1 MKIGIKDV
9 LQRIWPF
16 FILYLLLLSIC
27 LTIKMLYTREVIY
40 FAVNGWNSP
49 WADYIEPYIT
59 DLGDGITAITL
70 SLIML
75 LFSYRKFLLLAS
87 SYAITAIVAQILK
100 FIFDAPRPKVYF
112 QDQWDK
118 VHTVKGLYILS
129 THSFPSGHT
138 VSAFSAA
145 LVITYLCKNK
155 GWGIPALL
163 IAILIGYSRM
173 YLTQHFF
180 EDVMAGSVIGVMV
193 TVFWLTWLD
202 GRQFIHTPG
211 WTRGLLQTIRKK

>member
-9 LQRIWPF
+9 LYRIWPF
-16 FILYLLLLSIC
+16 FIPYLVVLSAC
-27 LTIKMLYTREVIY
+27 LIVKMLYTREVIY

-49 WADYIEPYIT
+49 WADNVEPYIT
-59 DLGDGITAITL
+59 NIGDGLAAITL
-70 SLIML
+70 SLIVAL
-75 LFSYRKFLLLAS
+75 ASYRKALLLAS
-87 SYAITAIVAQILK
+87 SYAVTAIAAQILK
-100 FIFDAPRPKVYF
+100 FIFDAPRPIVYF
-112 QDQWDK
+112 QDQWSR
-118 VHTVKGLYILS
+118 VHTVKGLYILH

-138 VSAFSAA
+138 VSVFSAA

-155 GWGIPALL
+155 GWGFPALL
-163 IAILIGYSRM
+163 IAILVGYSRM

-202 GRQFIHTPG
+202 GKQFIHTPT
-211 WTRGLLQTIRKK
+211 WNSGLLRTLRKK

>member
-9 LQRIWPF
+9 LYRIRPF
-16 FILYLLLLSIC
+16 FILYLLFLCAC
-27 LTIKMLYTREVIY
+27 LVIKLLYTRQEVF

-49 WADYIEPYIT
+49 WADYIEPYMT
-59 DLGDGITAITL
+59 DLGDGLTAITL

-87 SYAITAIVAQILK
+87 SYLVTSLVAQVLK
-100 FIFDAPRPKVYF
+100 YIVDAPRPMLYF
-112 QDQWDK
+112 ESQWSH
-118 VHTVKGLYILS
+118 VHTVKGIYILS
-129 THSFPSGHT
+129 FNSFPSGHT
-138 VSAFSAA
+138 TSAFSAA

-155 GWGIPALL
+155 GWGVPALL
-163 IAILIGYSRM
+163 IAMLVGYSRM

-180 EDVMAGSVIGVMV
+180 EDVIAGSVIGVMV

-202 GRQFIHTPG
+202 SKQFIHTDK
-211 WTRGLLQTIRKK
+211 WNKGLYGTLFK